1 MFISLNWLKDFVQ
14 IPENLSPKDLG
25 RLLTL
30 KTAEVEEVKSIA
42 ESLEHIVVGKII
54 SLEQHPEADRL
65 TVTKVDVGTETLQIV
80 CGGKN
85 LRENMLVAVTKI
97 GAKVRWHGEGELIEI
112 KKTKLRGVDS
122 EGMIAAGSE
131 IGIDDP
137 AEKTATEAHILDLTH
152 LNTTPGTPLSTALH
166 LDDTTIEI
174 DNKSLTHRPDLWG
187 HEGIAREIAV
197 ITDGKFT
204 AYEPQITLPSSGQ
217 SLEVQIEIQRTL
229 PPLLRP
235 DHRKHQNRT
244 IPRLAQTKTQSHRSR
259 QPQQHRRHH
268 KLCHGRP
275 RPTNAR
281 LRRQQ
286 HRWQIIVR
294 TAKKGETIT
303 TLDGTEHKLSEEM
316 LLITD
321 DKKPLAI
328 AGVMGGIHSGI
339 NEQTTT
345 IILESANFSP
355 SSVRRTSTKLGLR
368 TDSVQRFEKSLD
380 PLLTERA
387 LKYAAELILKLCP
400 EAKIKGP
407 LTDAGNFQ
415 YNPLSVNLDFNKV
428 RAKIGIEISDQEITE
443 ILEKLGFKTN
453 NQNIEI
459 PSWRATKDVNIQD
472 DLIEEIARIYGYD
485 NLEANLPALPTKL
498 PRENNERFKKHRV
511 RELFSY
517 ALGFDEVYNY
527 SFYGQGELD
536 KCLLPEDGHLRV
548 LNYLSEDQTH
558 MRVSMIPNILRSIQG
573 NIKNFSDFKI
583 YEIGRVYKD
592 LGEFMPLEEK
602 MIAAAI
608 VKKGNFDD
616 VFYEAKGALET
627 LFKKFNIKTPKIVKD
642 SVALP
647 YAHPNKVLTYIDHS
661 GATIATLYMLHP
673 LVQKNH
679 DLADYSI
686 ALLEV
691 NFTELMKLEVPT
703 RKFQSIPKFPSSEF
717 DLSIL
722 IDQNIEIGKIESA
735 IRQADQKLINN
746 IELFDI
752 YQGKGIPEN
761 KKSVAFTITLQSPD
775 HTLESGESEDVQAK
789 AINNIKK
796 IGGEIRGK

>member
-14 IPENLSPKDLG
+14 IPENLSQKDLG

-152 LNTTPGTPLSTALH
+152 LNTTPGTPLSTAIH

-217 SLEVQIEIQRTL
+217 SLEVKIETKELCPRYCGLIIENIKIEQSPDWLKQRLKAIGHGNHNNIVDITNYVMAAL
-229 PPLLRP
+229 G
-235 DHRKHQNRT
+235 
-244 IPRLAQTKTQSHRSR
+244 
-259 QPQQHRRHH
+259 QPMHAFDANNIDG
-268 KLCHGRP
+268 K
-275 RPTNAR
+275 
-281 LRRQQ
+281 
-286 HRWQIIVR
+286 IIVR

-428 RAKIGIEISDQEITE
+428 RAKIGIEITDKEITT
-443 ILEKLGFKTN
+443 ILKKLGFETN
-453 NQNIEI
+453 NETITI

-485 NLEANLPALPTKL
+485 NIPATLPTLPAKL
-498 PRENNERFKKHRV
+498 PHENRSRTLKHQAR
-511 RELFSY
+511 RLLS
-517 ALGFDEVYNY
+517 LGLGLDEVYNY
-527 SFYGQGELD
+527 SFYGED
-536 KCLLPEDGHLRV
+536 EMRACLIKDENHIKLQ
-548 LNYLSEDQTH
+548 NFLSADQTH
-558 MRVSMIPNILRSIQG
+558 MRTSLVPNLLKNARENS
-573 NIKNFSDFKI
+573 KNFPKAAF
-583 YEIGRVYKD
+583 YEIGRTYQEIGD
-592 LGEFMPLEEK
+592 FMPLEQTH
-602 MIAAAI
+602 ITALFYQ
-608 VKKGNFDD
+608 KGKTEQP
-616 VFYEAKGALET
+616 FYQAKGALET
-627 LFKKFNIKTPKIVKD
+627 LLQKLQISDYKTAKEVVEPT
-642 SVALP
+642 
-647 YAHPNKVLTYIDHS
+647 AHPHKALSYIDHK
-661 GATIATLYMLHP
+661 GQTIAKIFLLHP
-673 LVQKNH
+673 LVAKNH
-679 DLADYSI
+679 DLEKYATALFDLNFT
-686 ALLEV
+686 ALLTQP
-691 NFTELMKLEVPT
+691 NHDHRFTE
-703 RKFQSIPKFPSSEF
+703 IPRFPSIE
-717 DLSIL
+717 
-722 IDQNIEIGKIESA
+722 IDVSVLLDHNIEIGQAAQA
-735 IRQADQKLINN
+735 ITKSSPLITNT
-746 IELFDI
+746 ELFDL
-752 YQGKGIPEN
+752 YTGDRIPSD
-761 KKSVAFTITLQSPD
+761 KKAAAFKITLNSPD
-775 HTLESGESEDVQAK
+775 RTLTDEDLEATQK
-789 AINNIKK
+789 QLLQNLQK
-796 IGGEIRGK
+796 IGGEIRGA